1 MIEEIKKMLWASA
14 DKLRANMDPAEYK
27 HIVLGLIFLKYIS
40 DSFQTHRMQLTLRF
54 QDSDDDY
61 YLSDT
66 NKYYLVEE
74 LEDRDYYRES
84 NVFWVPEG
92 ARWET
97 IRSQAKQPDIGKRI
111 DEAFAEKML
120 MLTEALGEQMAKG
133 AGLDQ
138 LIRQKL
144 GGLGYEF

>member
-40 DSFQTHRMQLTLRF
+40 DSFQTHRIQLTLRF

-66 NKYYLVEE
+66 NKSYLVEE

-133 AGLDQ
+133 AELDE
-138 LIRQKL
+138 LISQKL

>member
-1 MIEEIKKMLWASA
+1 MLWASA

-40 DSFQTHRMQLTLRF
+40 DSFQTHRIQLTLRF

-66 NKYYLVEE
+66 NKSYLVEE

-133 AGLDQ
+133 AELDE
-138 LIRQKL
+138 LISQKL